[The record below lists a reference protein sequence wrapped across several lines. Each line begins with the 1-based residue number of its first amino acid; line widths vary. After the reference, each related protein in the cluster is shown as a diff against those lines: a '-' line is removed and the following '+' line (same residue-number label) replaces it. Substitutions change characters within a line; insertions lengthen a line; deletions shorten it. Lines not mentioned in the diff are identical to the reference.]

1 MSKYR
6 FYNGQV
12 RNNTYYKNYLL
23 ESTST
28 YGVQDLSFSYNSSR
42 ELRVITNSQYGAL
55 TQTFSYDNLGR
66 MDEVTSASGNEEWGY
81 DFNGNRE
88 WHLWDSATD
97 DYQVDTS
104 SDKLEFVD
112 ATGTREKDYIYD
124 TGGLG
129 NIEAID
135 PLSGSTRTFSYDA
148 LNRLTS
154 TQLGSQ
160 GATQYRYNAAH
171 QRVRKSGYGGQVD
184 FLYSGA
190 NLLSESD
197 VNTSSMRRHYVWMG
211 TTPIALI
218 DNGSIYPIH
227 TDQVGRPEMVTNSS
241 DTIVWRAENY
251 AFHRE
256 VVLDTIGGMNL
267 GFPGQYEDPET
278 GYWYNWRRY
287 YDASI
292 GRYLQS
298 DPIGLGGGANTYLYA
313 LSSPAAIVDPT
324 GQSGAGVMIF
334 ARPTP
339 TPLPPSAIPRWM
351 YPKPGETAQ
360 AYSNRMQQHRMM
372 EQSQWKPEVRVPS
385 QRGAELGGMSS
396 GREGALGLI
405 RQILDS
411 VSKVSEYFG
420 FGGAVPD
427 QEAAP
432 ADAKPKEF
440 DPNDPWMC

>member
-1 MSKYR
+1 MG
-6 FYNGQV
+6 FVLVGV
-12 RNNTYYKNYLL
+12 RERGHQIIARRSEPGL
-23 ESTST
+23 
-28 YGVQDLSFSYNSSR
+28 
-42 ELRVITNSQYGAL
+42 A
-55 TQTFSYDNLGR
+55 
-66 MDEVTSASGNEEWGY
+66 
-81 DFNGNRE
+81 
-88 WHLWDSATD
+88 ATD

-135 PLSGSTRTFSYDA
+135 PLSGSTRTFTYDA
-148 LNRLTS
+148 FNRLTS

-184 FLYSGA
+184 FLYSGP

-197 VNTSSMRRHYVWMG
+197 VNTTSMRRHYVWIG
-211 TTPIALI
+211 TTPIAVI

-227 TDQVGRPEMVTNSS
+227 PDQVGRPEMVTNSS
-241 DTIVWRAENY
+241 DTVVWRAENF

-298 DPIGLGGGANTYLYA
+298 DPIGLEGGMNGYLYG
-313 LSSPAAIVDPT
+313 AANPLTFVDPDGLEHRDAIYT
-324 GQSGAGVMIF
+324 NMLLGQVRQSNLIM
-334 ARPTP
+334 
-339 TPLPPSAIPRWM
+339 SAINLRPGGNWDFAVHETYRHDTFQVGGEVLNPAQFGNYTAGYAGM
-351 YPKPGETAQ
+351 Y
-360 AYSNRMQQHRMM
+360 H
-372 EQSQWKPEVRVPS
+372 
-385 QRGAELGGMSS
+385 GGIK
-396 GREGALGLI
+396 GLEGALAGGIVFDVVVKSLTGRLTDFDFEDMPDII
-405 RQILDS
+405 R
-411 VSKVSEYFG
+411 
-420 FGGAVPD
+420 GA
-427 QEAAP
+427 
-432 ADAKPKEF
+432 ADAARDKKCNTCP
-440 DPNDPWMC
+440 CS